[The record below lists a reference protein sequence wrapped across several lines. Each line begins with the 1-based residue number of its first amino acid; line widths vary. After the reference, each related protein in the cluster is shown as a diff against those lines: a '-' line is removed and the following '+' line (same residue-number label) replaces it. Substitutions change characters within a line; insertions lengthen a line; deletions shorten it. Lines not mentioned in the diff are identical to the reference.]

1 MDTFLSSQVHEF
13 DITRFQEDK
22 VLSEN
27 GGDLEKAL
35 TSLITACQPP

>member
-1 MDTFLSSQVHEF
+1 MDTFLSQVHEF

-27 GGDLEKAL
+27 AGDLEKAL
-35 TSLITACQPP
+35 TSLNRM